1 MALRGVPP
9 PALHCPL
16 ARHPPL
22 TTLQGTLLPALTWRE
37 RQPRQ
42 NQRQARKICRTA
54 TPGRGRRGQ
63 VWGAGWPGGPR
74 RHRDIRA
81 TAGRGAGGQPAA
93 TGRAPGRSTSRRGE
107 DLDSGHRRKGPQTAR
122 WGQDSEE
129 QATARGLN
137 RAEPGK
143 QWVPVGSGGGASGP
157 GGDVGVRA
165 GGPGWPGGIFI
176 FPDPVRGLARGGQL
190 PSAAADPTLT
200 QPRSHR
206 FSRWGPL
213 APTSRGARRR
223 TARDSPMPRAPK
235 LFK

>member
-81 TAGRGAGGQPAA
+81 TAGRGAGGRPAA
-93 TGRAPGRSTSRRGE
+93 TGRAPGRSASRRGE

-137 RAEPGK
+137 GAEPGK
-143 QWVPVGSGGGASGP
+143 QWGSG
-157 GGDVGVRA
+157 RF
-165 GGPGWPGGIFI
+165 W
-176 FPDPVRGLARGGQL
+176 GQ
-190 PSAAADPTLT
+190 S
-200 QPRSHR
+200 QR
-206 FSRWGPL
+206 
-213 APTSRGARRR
+213 ARRGR
-223 TARDSPMPRAPK
+223 GRESRRSRVARRYFYIP
-235 LFK
+235 